1 MENIHQQWLTE
12 KHTDFEYKQYVLLA
26 YLKKI
31 NDEFEAKRL
40 YPAIDFLKE
49 QFDHL
54 NALKISLS
62 LLENKLSKSVKSI
75 DIQNYKLVYQSVCED
90 DKMIH
95 DITAIIDFALPKI
108 EKLLQKGQKIID
120 ELEQKIEIS
129 PVGLTPLI
137 CKEGYLLLS
146 TSHEI
151 KTKVFSYQL
160 TFYEN
165 SRVNYRG
172 MHTQFINDYDKS
184 ITSTHE
190 FMKLDL
196 IRNNQYLP
204 NPATYL
210 VVSELNLP
218 LEFTFLP
225 VAKIKLAKIIN

>member
-26 YLKKI
+26 FLKKI
-31 NDEFEAKRL
+31 NDEFEAQRL
-40 YPAIDFLKE
+40 YPAFDFLKE
-49 QFDHL
+49 QFDNL
-54 NALKISLS
+54 NSLKTSLS
-62 LLENKLSKSVKSI
+62 ILENKLSKNVKSI
-75 DIQNYKLVYQSVCED
+75 DIQNYKLVYQSVFED

-108 EKLLQKGQKIID
+108 ERLLQKGQHIID
-120 ELEQKIEIS
+120 ELEQKIGIS

-165 SRVNYRG
+165 SKVNYRSV
-172 MHTQFINDYDKS
+172 HTQFINDYDKS

-196 IRNNQYLP
+196 IKNNQQ
-204 NPATYL
+204 
-210 VVSELNLP
+210 
-218 LEFTFLP
+218 
-225 VAKIKLAKIIN
+225 